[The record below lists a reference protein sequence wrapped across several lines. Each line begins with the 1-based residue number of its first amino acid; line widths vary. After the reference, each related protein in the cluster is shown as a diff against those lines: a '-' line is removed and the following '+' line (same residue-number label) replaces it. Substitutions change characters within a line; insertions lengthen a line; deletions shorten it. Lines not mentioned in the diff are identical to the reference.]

1 MKLSVIIILLASLA
15 FLSGHTVA
23 AGVAN
28 KGYVDIYEV
37 PASDRVYMVAT
48 MNVRHNALLS
58 NFPYISISG
67 SSDTLVANRPV
78 NFFGRDS
85 EGQYFSCYVLV
96 DSPLYAAAV
105 EISNNFKHGSGV
117 TVYKRRVSN
126 YCENFYSGQ
135 YSYYQN

>member
-1 MKLSVIIILLASLA
+1 MKFAASSFLLAWLA
-15 FLSGHTVA
+15 FLSGNTLA
-23 AGVAN
+23 AGVAY

-37 PASDRVYMVAT
+37 TASDRVYMVAT
-48 MNVRHNALLS
+48 MNVRHNSSLP
-58 NFPYISISG
+58 NYPFVSISG

-105 EISNNFKHGSGV
+105 EISNNFKHGGGV
-117 TVYKRRVSN
+117 TVFKRRVSN